1 MEERKLELVRK
12 LSRLGIQKDPQ
23 WLNRLD
29 EPAPLW
35 VVLEMMVEMMERM
48 EAPHH
53 QPFD

>member
-12 LSRLGIQKDPQ
+12 LSQLGIQKDPH
-23 WLNRLD
+23 WLHRLD

-35 VVLEMMVEMMERM
+35 VVLELMMEM
-48 EAPHH
+48 IEGMNSPHH

>member
-1 MEERKLELVRK
+1 MDDRKLELLHK

-23 WLNRLD
+23 WLDRLD

-35 VVLEMMVEMMERM
+35 VVLELMMELLEQR
-48 EAPHH
+48 ESPH